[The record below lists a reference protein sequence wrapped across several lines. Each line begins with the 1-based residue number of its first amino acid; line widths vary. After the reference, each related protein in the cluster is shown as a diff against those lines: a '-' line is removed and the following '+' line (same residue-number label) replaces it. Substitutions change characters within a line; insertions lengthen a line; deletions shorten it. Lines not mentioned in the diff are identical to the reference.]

1 MKPIQKVI
9 LYGMLPFVLAAGA
22 AHAQGIGRSG
32 TYTMPPD
39 WAMMMDKLT
48 PEQRSQAIDIQE
60 KMMKMDME
68 HQQAMAQM
76 EMKHAQAM
84 MQLQTQLLDIFK
96 GH

>member
-1 MKPIQKVI
+1 MKSIRKV
-9 LYGMLPFVLAAGA
+9 LLCGMLPFVLAAGA

-32 TYTMPPD
+32 TYTMPPN
-39 WAMMMDKLT
+39 WGMMMDKLT

-68 HQQAMAQM
+68 HQQASAQM
-76 EMKHAQAM
+76 EMKYAQSM
-84 MQLQTQLLDIFK
+84 MQLQTELLDLFK